1 MSGNAQTSLFEE
13 PRHPVGVRGGAAAID
28 AAFARPALE
37 TPTREIRD
45 MVRPDDPITAQ
56 VAAVKALPR
65 RSALKRRIL
74 EILATEGPSYRPE
87 GLTDRELETRNEFR
101 GYAPSTVR
109 CRRKDLFKEFPPA
122 VEANGERDGLTVWRI
137 PTLANEATK

>member
-1 MSGNAQTSLFEE
+1 MSGNNAQRSLFEDP
-13 PRHPVGVRGGAAAID
+13 PRHPVGVRRGAAAID
-28 AAFARPALE
+28 AAFARPAIE
-37 TPTREIRD
+37 TPTREIREI
-45 MVRPDDPITAQ
+45 VRPENPITSQ

-109 CRRKDLFKEFPPA
+109 CRRKDLYKENPPA
-122 VEANGERDGLTVWRI
+122 VEPNGERDGLTIWRI
-137 PTLANEATK
+137 PR